1 MLNVVHH
8 ASSPVPPNTE
18 GLVASAVHVVET
30 VEIGIGVAIVVVAP
44 ASTRPDAS
52 PLTDVAAQPSRLVL
66 AIVAQNHGL
75 ENVVVMSDFA
85 RILLLDDGG

>member
-18 GLVASAVHVVET
+18 VLFASAVHV
-30 VEIGIGVAIVVVAP
+30 EIAMGPGIVAAAP

-52 PLTDVAAQPSRLVL
+52 PLTDVAAQPSLLVL
-66 AIVAQNHGL
+66 AIAARAHGP
-75 ENVVVMSDFA
+75 ENVVVMSNFVQS
-85 RILLLDDGG
+85 LLLDDGG